1 MKLKAEQI
9 KTKFSNA
16 ECISTKEVYRFY
28 QQEEPE
34 IKRATV
40 NWRIY
45 ELVQRGI
52 LQRIGK
58 GKFVVGRSIP
68 YVPEISSTEKR
79 INNVIHKEF
88 PFIKY
93 CIWSTSKLNEL
104 LQHQISIQCTV
115 VEAEREV
122 LESVYHK
129 LKDQIHQTFKKPSKE
144 MVEEFIS
151 SQKNSVVIKT
161 LISESPLQTIKN
173 IPTSSLEKLLVDL
186 YCDKNLFYFL
196 QGNELVNV
204 FRNAFDKYTINQSKL
219 LRYADRR
226 QKKIQI
232 EKLIKS
238 INRQ

>member
-1 MKLKAEQI
+1 
-9 KTKFSNA
+9 
-16 ECISTKEVYRFY
+16 
-28 QQEEPE
+28 
-34 IKRATV
+34 
-40 NWRIY
+40 
-45 ELVQRGI
+45 
-52 LQRIGK
+52 
-58 GKFVVGRSIP
+58 
-68 YVPEISSTEKR
+68 
-79 INNVIHKEF
+79 
-88 PFIKY
+88 
-93 CIWSTSKLNEL
+93 
-104 LQHQISIQCTV
+104 
-115 VEAEREV
+115 
-122 LESVYHK
+122 
-129 LKDQIHQTFKKPSKE
+129 

-232 EKLIKS
+232 EELIKS